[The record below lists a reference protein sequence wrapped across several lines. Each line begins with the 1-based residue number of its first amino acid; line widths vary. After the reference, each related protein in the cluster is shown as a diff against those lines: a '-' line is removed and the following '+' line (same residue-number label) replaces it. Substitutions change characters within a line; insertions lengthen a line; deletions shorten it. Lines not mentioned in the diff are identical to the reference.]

1 MLLTCIHII
10 ENNVIVMYEKQFEE
24 PPVTLDKIVNKIV
37 DAAYKVHLNKGPGL
51 LERFYRDA
59 LIIEIKKKGLKVEK
73 EVHMPVYYD
82 DVRLEGDY
90 ILDLIVEEQ
99 IVVELKTV
107 EQLTPLH
114 KAQLRT
120 YLDISG
126 CRLGLLVNF
135 NCILIK
141 DNIRRVIR

>member
-1 MLLTCIHII
+1 
-10 ENNVIVMYEKQFEE
+10 MYEKQFEE
-24 PPVTLDKIVNKIV
+24 PPESLDKIVNKIV
-37 DAAYKVHLNKGPGL
+37 DASYKVHRKKGPGL
-51 LERFYRDA
+51 LERFYRDM
-59 LIIEIKKKGLKVEK
+59 LIIEIEKKGLKVEK
-73 EVHMPVYYD
+73 EVHVPVYYD
-82 DVRLEGDY
+82 DILIEGDY
-90 ILDLIVEEQ
+90 VLDLMVEDQ

>member
-1 MLLTCIHII
+1 MDK
-10 ENNVIVMYEKQFEE
+10 KQFVE
-24 PPVTLDKIVNKIV
+24 PPESLDKIVNKV
-37 DAAYKVHLNKGPGL
+37 VNAAYKVHVKKGPGL

-73 EVHMPVYYD
+73 EVHIPIYYD
-82 DVRLEGDY
+82 DERLDGEY
-90 ILDLIVEEQ
+90 VLDLLVEDQ